1 MSKRQA
7 QFRFEDNF
15 YTDVSNL
22 AGTEGVTV
30 SEVVRNALKFYMAIY
45 ERTKGKSTK
54 LYLEVN
60 DPEKE
65 KCELVMPWMI

>member
-15 YTDVSNL
+15 YSDISTL
-22 AGTEGVTV
+22 AGMEGVTV

-45 ERTKGKSTK
+45 DRTKGKKTK
-54 LYLEVN
+54 LYLEYQE
-60 DPEKE
+60 PEKE
-65 KCELVMPWMI
+65 KCELVMPWLM

>member
-7 QFRFEDNF
+7 QFRFEDTF
-15 YTDVSNL
+15 YSDVSEL

-45 ERTKGKSTK
+45 ERTKGKKSK
-54 LYLEVN
+54 LYLEL
-60 DPEKE
+60 DEPEKQ

>member
-15 YTDVSNL
+15 YTDISHL
-22 AGTEGVTV
+22 AGSEGVTV

-45 ERTKGKSTK
+45 ERTKGKRTK
-54 LYLEVN
+54 LFLEV
-60 DPEKE
+60 DEPEQE

>member
-7 QFRFEDNF
+7 QFRFEDTF
-15 YTDVSNL
+15 YTEISTL

-30 SEVVRNALKFYMAIY
+30 SEIVRNALKFYMAIY
-45 ERTKGKSTK
+45 ERTKGKKSK
-54 LYLEVN
+54 LYLEL
-60 DPEKE
+60 DDAEKE

>member
-15 YTDVSNL
+15 YSDISEL

-45 ERTKGKSTK
+45 ERTKGKKTK
-54 LYLEVN
+54 LYLEI
-60 DPEKE
+60 DEPEKE
-65 KCELVMPWMI
+65 KLELVMPWMI